1 MAVIVCDVD
10 AVDAIDIWTDVV
22 YTWPLCRPREGNKS
36 KGHQWRHNWL
46 FFIFLFLGQSNPVK
60 GLDAINRII
69 ATNVLLFVL
78 LLCFVFVVKIRRI
91 AGFLLERE
99 NVICY
104 CCCCCSKCCVCLSVC
119 QLALTSLL
127 LV

>member
-69 ATNVLLFVL
+69 ATSVLLFVL
-78 LLCFVFVVKIRRI
+78 LFCF
-91 AGFLLERE
+91 
-99 NVICY
+99 
-104 CCCCCSKCCVCLSVC
+104 CC
-119 QLALTSLL
+119 
-127 LV
+127 